1 MAAAALPAA
10 MTAAKVGGTALAG
23 HLLAKKFG
31 KPPALTP
38 QGQAAQRGLTD
49 VSSNLTTAG
58 QGLLGAGGGLRT
70 AGQKELGRGGGDL
83 DVVGGYLRSLVGGG
97 PGAAAAAAAPQVANI
112 TAAYRGARAGLDR
125 GALRGANRDLAE
137 AELGRERAGALSG
150 VILNQRP
157 QAVQQLMQLGQGRQQ
172 IGLGQIGAGN
182 QASGIGVGAT
192 GAAAGPLGA
201 IYQGEGRRAE
211 QGAENAAAIG
221 RLFANLLFDMVRGGG
236 SGGSGGGAS
245 IMPGSLW
252 ATYAPS
258 LTPNRPS

>member
-23 HLLAKKFG
+23 SLLAKKFG

-38 QGQAAQRGLTD
+38 QGQAAQTGLQN
-49 VSSNLTTAG
+49 VSSALTSAG
-58 QGLLGAGGGLRT
+58 TGMMGVGGDLRAGGQREIG
-70 AGQKELGRGGGDL
+70 KGGADL

-112 TAAYRGARAGLDR
+112 TAAYRGARAGLQR
-125 GALRGANRDLAE
+125 SPLAGANRDLAE
-137 AELGRERAGALSG
+137 AELGRERAGAISG

-172 IGLGQIGAGN
+172 TGLGEVGAGN

-192 GAAAGPLGA
+192 SAAAGPLAA

-211 QGAENAAAIG
+211 QGAENSAAIG
-221 RLFANLLFDMVRGGG
+221 RLFANLIFDMVRSGGN
-236 SGGSGGGAS
+236 GGSGGGAS
-245 IMPGSLW
+245 IAPGSLW
-252 ATYAPS
+252 STYAPS
-258 LTPNRPS
+258 LSPSRPN